1 MGIAEIQAFKQVI
14 LLHGKKVLNVAL
26 DITEKDIK
34 ANRVAFNKRTSSK
47 EFMAIFYRS
56 LDLCLR

>member
-1 MGIAEIQAFKQVI
+1 MGIAEIQAFKEVI
-14 LLHGKKVLNVAL
+14 KKRGKDTFNRAL

-34 ANRVAFNKRTSSK
+34 DNRVAFNKRTSSK
-47 EFMAIFYRS
+47 EFMTIFYRS